1 VNNPAVSSELQ
12 TTAVAAGHLGACA
25 AALILGVALVFLVG
39 FAHPTVLH
47 NAAHDSRH
55 ALAFPCH

>member
-1 VNNPAVSSELQ
+1 MNNHAISELQ
-12 TTAVAAGHLGACA
+12 PAQLAAGRRVACAVAFALG
-25 AALILGVALVFLVG
+25 LTMIFLVG
-39 FAHPTVLH
+39 FAQPAVLH

>member
-1 VNNPAVSSELQ
+1 MKNHAISELPAAQVQ
-12 TTAVAAGHLGACA
+12 TGRLTACGIAF
-25 AALILGVALVFLVG
+25 LIGIALVFLVG
-39 FAHPTVLH
+39 FAHPAVLH

>member
-1 VNNPAVSSELQ
+1 MHNQAVSQPQSATLVAGR
-12 TTAVAAGHLGACA
+12 AVPCA
-25 AALILGVALVFLVG
+25 AAFALGLTLVFLVG
-39 FAHPTVLH
+39 FAQPMVLH